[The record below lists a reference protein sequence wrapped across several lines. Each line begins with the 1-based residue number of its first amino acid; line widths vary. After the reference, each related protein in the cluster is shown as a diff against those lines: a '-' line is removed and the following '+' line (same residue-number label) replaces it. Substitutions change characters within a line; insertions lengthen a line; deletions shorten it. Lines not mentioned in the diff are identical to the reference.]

1 MHYATL
7 EDNGYLYVH
16 TVEDHSDD
24 HTPNTDHFSQGYVF
38 SYAIIPMS
46 QASQSLYC
54 DQRVDD
60 FIEDGGSET
69 ENFKTQATFDTYVDI
84 IKHAHMVN
92 ELIIIDNPNTLT
104 VGELAHHLLNK
115 LHNSEP
121 LLQIRSTEGF
131 TC

>member
-1 MHYATL
+1 MSQEIMHYATL

-16 TVEDHSDD
+16 TIEDHSEDA
-24 HTPNTDHFSQGYVF
+24 FSQGYVF
-38 SYAIIPMS
+38 SYPIAPIR
-46 QASQSLYC
+46 QASQDPYRE
-54 DQRVDD
+54 QRVDD

-69 ENFKTQATFDTYVDI
+69 ENFKTQTAFDTYIAI
-84 IKHAHMVN
+84 ITHAHQVN
-92 ELIIIDNPNTLT
+92 ELILIDDVSTLT

-115 LHNSEP
+115 LNNSEP

>member
-1 MHYATL
+1 MSQERMRYATL

-16 TVEDHSDD
+16 TIEDYSDD
-24 HTPNTDHFSQGYVF
+24 QFSQGYVF
-38 SYAIIPMS
+38 SYPIAPIR
-46 QASQSLYC
+46 QANQSPYREK
-54 DQRVDD
+54 RVDD

-69 ENFKTQATFDTYVDI
+69 ENFKTQVAFDTYIDI

-92 ELIIIDNPNTLT
+92 ELIIIDNPNTIT

-115 LHNSEP
+115 LYKSEP
-121 LLQIRSTEGF
+121 LLKIQSTEGF